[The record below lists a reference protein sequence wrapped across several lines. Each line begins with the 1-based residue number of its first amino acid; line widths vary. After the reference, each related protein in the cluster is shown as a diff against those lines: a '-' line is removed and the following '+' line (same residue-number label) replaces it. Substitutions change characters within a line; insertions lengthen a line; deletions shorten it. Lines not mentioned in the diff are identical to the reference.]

1 MKLSDLELQTCP
13 RRLKSYKIFDGNGLY
28 AEVPPTG
35 NIRWRAKFV
44 YQGKEK
50 RLSLGVYPEVT
61 LTEARLRSEKLR
73 AQVREGIDPSST
85 RRMLAFRVELSK
97 GTVTP
102 NFNGGLIAEIRNDIA
117 NLLADMRGLHHS
129 RAVELLG

>member
-1 MKLSDLELQTCP
+1 M
-13 RRLKSYKIFDGNGLY
+13 
-28 AEVPPTG
+28 PPTG

-85 RRMLAFRVELSK
+85 RRMMKFRLEISK
-97 GTVTP
+97 GSVAT

-117 NLLADMRGLHHS
+117 NLLADMRALS
-129 RAVELLG
+129 RNRAVELLG